1 MLSEKLQE
9 VPALWAGWQK
19 VRTNN
24 GGAGGD
30 GIGMTQFERTAVQR
44 IERLSQALKLGRYRP
59 GPYRMV
65 AIPKKRGG
73 ERVLAI
79 PCITDRVVQSA
90 AAQLLGPVL
99 EPTFERASFAYRPG
113 RGVTHAV
120 QAVLRYRRQGY
131 TWTAEGDIARCFDE
145 IPHDPLLAVLEERT
159 GDAALVD
166 LIGLWLET
174 YAPSGIGIPQGSPI
188 SPLLCNLHLDAV
200 DEAIDGAGVRL
211 VRYADDFV
219 ILAKNEG
226 RARASL
232 ETIAAVLR
240 MQGLALNPDK
250 SRIVPSD
257 HALRFLGHVFVRQMA
272 WKEISENDEDAV
284 PPVPDA
290 PPEEMLAQWSE
301 KIASEADALPA
312 TEVRPSRRRTLYLV
326 EPGSLLSIRNDAF
339 LALGPKEPDG
349 KGEMQRSRRFIEHAS
364 RIDRIEIGPGA
375 HADWR
380 AQKLAAAYGVPL
392 AMVDGY
398 GTTLAW
404 MTGPGCLRAKR
415 IAAQARFLANEMS
428 LQSLAAAFAR
438 GRIRNQ
444 RIMLRR
450 LNRSRKSP
458 DIAAAAVALR
468 RREKRLP
475 EMAAREVISGHE
487 GHAAAHYWPAY
498 AAAIGNAFDFDHLQW
513 RRRRRPPPDAVNACL
528 GYLSALLERDVCV
541 AIERAGLHPGM
552 GALHAEQD
560 AGDALVYDLM
570 EAFRAPIIETLV
582 TTMIGRRQL
591 RSEMFLIRE
600 RVSNDEGVMF
610 ECRMELEAR
619 RALIQTYES
628 WLARPIKSRRSGKM
642 IAWRALF
649 EEEARALG
657 NLFDGSVAE
666 FVPYQMD
673 F

>member
-1 MLSEKLQE
+1 
-9 VPALWAGWQK
+9 
-19 VRTNN
+19 
-24 GGAGGD
+24 
-30 GIGMTQFERTAVQR
+30 
-44 IERLSQALKLGRYRP
+44 
-59 GPYRMV
+59 MV

-79 PCITDRVVQSA
+79 PCIADRVVQSA

-113 RGVTHAV
+113 RGVSHAV

-131 TWTAEGDIARCFDE
+131 IWTAEGDIARCFDE

-159 GDAALVD
+159 GDPALVD
-166 LIGLWLET
+166 LIGLWLEA
-174 YAPSGIGIPQGSPI
+174 YAPSGTGIPQGSPI

-240 MQGLALNPDK
+240 AQGLALNPHK

-257 HALRFLGHVFVRQMA
+257 QALRFLGHVFVRQMA
-272 WKEISENDEDAV
+272 WKEISETDEAEV
-284 PPVPDA
+284 PPIPDA
-290 PPEEMLAQWSE
+290 PPEDILAQWSG
-301 KIASEADALPA
+301 KVAAEADADVLPA
-312 TEVRPSRRRTLYLV
+312 PEERPSRRRTLYLV
-326 EPGSLLSIRNDAF
+326 EPGSLLDIRNDAF

-375 HADWR
+375 QAEWR

-398 GTTLAW
+398 GITLAW

-415 IAAQARFLANEMS
+415 IAVQARFLGDERG

-450 LNRSRKSP
+450 LNRGRKNP

-468 RREKRLP
+468 RIEKHLP
-475 EMAAREVISGHE
+475 EMAARDIISGHE

-498 AAAIGNAFDFDHLQW
+498 AAAIGEGFDFDHLKW
-513 RRRRRPPPDAVNACL
+513 RRRRRPPPDAVNAAL
-528 GYLSALLERDVCV
+528 GYLSALLERDVRV
-541 AIERAGLHPGM
+541 AVERAGLHPGL

-570 EAFRAPIIETLV
+570 EAFRAPIVETLV

-591 RSEMFLIRE
+591 RREMFLIRE
-600 RVSNDEGVMF
+600 RAPDDDGVAF

-628 WLARPIKSRRSGKM
+628 WLARPIKSRRSGNL

-649 EEEARALG
+649 EEEARALAD
-657 NLFDGSVAE
+657 LFDGSLAE